1 MPSGSQLIEK
11 MGGCHKRYISSLLI
25 ALLVYFKNSSNS
37 GTKEGVRHFQM
48 GLNYF
53 KKRVSSPRMMDYKRD
68 KILASMAFRIP
79 LNAIADD
86 RANY

>member
-1 MPSGSQLIEK
+1 MIQV
-11 MGGCHKRYISSLLI
+11 R
-25 ALLVYFKNSSNS
+25 ALLVLYHIDILLNSSNS